1 MREGLLHRLRRKP
14 HHIRERILWAT
25 ILPVW
30 LVIFVMWLGALFG
43 SSMGAYE
50 ADEPGTVSPAS
61 ALLSTVGTIGD
72 DIKHRWM
79 GEVTALSDSAEDVLA
94 EAVKKNDPGGPALSN
109 DTPVGAEILGAFE
122 EADQSAESDTVIAT
136 TTATTTSYGQ

>member
-43 SSMGAYE
+43 SSMSVYE
-50 ADEPGTVSPAS
+50 EDEPGTVSPAS
-61 ALLSTVGTIGD
+61 ALLGTVGTIGD

-79 GEVTALSDSAEDVLA
+79 GEVTALSDSAEQVLA
-94 EAVKKNDPGGPALSN
+94 DAAQKNDPGGAPLPS

-122 EADQSAESDTVIAT
+122 EADLSGESGAMIAT